1 MTVKKFLFDLGNVFF
16 DWNPERI
23 LKPIFN
29 DDERMNFFINNISFP
44 LLDTRCDAGIT
55 IEVAVND
62 AIKKFPEFEKEI
74 KLYYP
79 NHGNMVGSFFQKTV
93 DVFYKI
99 KELNYPCFVL
109 SNWSAETYE
118 GMEETYPFLKDF
130 DGKIISGRDFLI
142 KPDPAIYELAISR
155 FDLIPQET
163 LFIDDR
169 LDNIEA
175 AQKLNFQIIHLTNP
189 SLIKELIDPYIGL
202 QENL

>member
-29 DDERMNFFINNISFP
+29 NDERMNFFINNISFP

-79 NHGNMVGSFFQKTV
+79 NHGNMVGGFFQKTV

-118 GMEETYPFLKDF
+118 GMEEKYPFLKDF

-155 FDLIPQET
+155 FNLIPEET

-175 AQKLNFQIIHLTNP
+175 AQKLNFQTIHLTDP
-189 SLIKELIDPYIGL
+189 SLIQELIDPYIR
-202 QENL
+202 

>member
-79 NHGNMVGSFFQKTV
+79 NHGNMVGGFFQKTV

-118 GMEETYPFLKDF
+118 GMEEKYPFLKDF

-155 FDLIPQET
+155 FDLIPEET

-175 AQKLNFQIIHLTNP
+175 AQNLNFQTIHLTDP
-189 SLIKELIDPYIGL
+189 SLIQDLIDPYI
-202 QENL
+202 N

>member
-74 KLYYP
+74 KFYYP
-79 NHGNMVGSFFQKTV
+79 NHGNMVGGFFQKTV
-93 DVFYKI
+93 DVFFKI

-175 AQKLNFQIIHLTNP
+175 AQKLNFQTIHLTDP
-189 SLIKELIDPYIGL
+189 FLIQELIDPYIR
-202 QENL
+202 

>member
-1 MTVKKFLFDLGNVFF
+1 MAVKKFLFDLGNVFF

-62 AIKKFPEFEKEI
+62 AVKKFPDFEKEI

-79 NHGNMVGSFFQKTV
+79 NHRNMVGGFFQKTV
-93 DVFYKI
+93 DIFYKV
-99 KELNYPCFVL
+99 KNLNYPCYIL

-155 FDLIPQET
+155 FDLIPEET

-169 LDNIEA
+169 IDNIQA
-175 AQKLNFQIIHLTNP
+175 AQNLNFQTIHLTDP
-189 SLIKELIDPYIGL
+189 SIIQDLIEPYL
-202 QENL
+202 R

>member
-1 MTVKKFLFDLGNVFF
+1 MTVKKILFDLGNVFF
-16 DWNPERI
+16 DWNPERV

-55 IEVAVND
+55 IEIAVND
-62 AIKKFPEFEKEI
+62 AIKKFPDFENEI

-79 NHGNMVGSFFQKTV
+79 NHGNMVGGFFQKTV
-93 DVFYKI
+93 DIFYKV
-99 KELNYPCFVL
+99 KELNYPCYIL

-118 GMEETYPFLKDF
+118 GMEQKYPFLKDF
-130 DGKIISGRDFLI
+130 EGKIISGRDFLI

-155 FDLIPQET
+155 FDLVPQET

-175 AQKLNFQIIHLTNP
+175 AQKLNFQTIHLTDP
-189 SLIKELIDPYIGL
+189 SLIQELIEPYIS
-202 QENL
+202 

>member
-1 MTVKKFLFDLGNVFF
+1 MAVKKFLFDLGNVFF
-16 DWNPERI
+16 DWNPKRI

-62 AIKKFPEFEKEI
+62 AVKKFPDFEKEI

-79 NHGNMVGSFFQKTV
+79 NHKNMVGGFFQKTV
-93 DVFYKI
+93 DIFYKV
-99 KELNYPCFVL
+99 KNLNYPCYVL

-155 FDLIPQET
+155 FDLVPQET

-175 AQKLNFQIIHLTNP
+175 AQKLNFQTIHLTDP
-189 SLIKELIDPYIGL
+189 SLIQELIEPYIS
-202 QENL
+202 

>member
-1 MTVKKFLFDLGNVFF
+1 MIVKKFLFDLGNVFF

-74 KLYYP
+74 KFYYP
-79 NHGNMVGSFFQKTV
+79 NHGNMVGGFFQKTV

-118 GMEETYPFLKDF
+118 GMEEKYPFLKDF

-155 FDLIPQET
+155 FNLIPEET

-175 AQKLNFQIIHLTNP
+175 AQNLNFQTIHLTDP
-189 SLIKELIDPYIGL
+189 SLIQDLIDPYI
-202 QENL
+202 N

>member
-74 KLYYP
+74 KFYYP
-79 NHGNMVGSFFQKTV
+79 NHGNMVGGFFQKTV

-118 GMEETYPFLKDF
+118 GMEEKYPFLKDF

-155 FDLIPQET
+155 FNLIPEET

-175 AQKLNFQIIHLTNP
+175 AQNLNFQTIHLRNP
-189 SLIKELIDPYIGL
+189 SLIQDLIDPYI
-202 QENL
+202 N

>member
-79 NHGNMVGSFFQKTV
+79 NHGNMVGGFFQKTV

-175 AQKLNFQIIHLTNP
+175 AQKLNFQTIHLTNP
-189 SLIKELIDPYIGL
+189 SLIQELIDPYI
-202 QENL
+202 N

>member
-1 MTVKKFLFDLGNVFF
+1 MAVQKFLFDLGNVFF
-16 DWNPERI
+16 DWNPERV

-29 DDERMNFFINNISFP
+29 DDERLNFFIKNISFP

-62 AIKKFPEFEKEI
+62 AVKKFPDFEKEI

-79 NHGNMVGSFFQKTV
+79 NHGNMVGGFFQKTV
-93 DVFYKI
+93 DIFYKV
-99 KELNYPCFVL
+99 KNLNYPCYVL

-155 FDLIPQET
+155 FDLVPQET

-169 LDNIEA
+169 LDNIQA
-175 AQKLNFQIIHLTNP
+175 AQNLNFQTIHLTDP
-189 SLIKELIDPYIGL
+189 SLIQELIEAYIS
-202 QENL
+202 

>member
-16 DWNPERI
+16 DWNPERV

-29 DDERMNFFINNISFP
+29 DDERMNFFIKNISFP

-79 NHGNMVGSFFQKTV
+79 NHGNMVGGFFQKTV

-155 FDLIPQET
+155 FDLTPEET

-175 AQKLNFQIIHLTNP
+175 AQKLNFQTIHLTDP
-189 SLIKELIDPYIGL
+189 SLIQELIEPYIS
-202 QENL
+202 

>member
-16 DWNPERI
+16 DWNPERV

-62 AIKKFPEFEKEI
+62 AIKKFPDFENEI

-79 NHGNMVGSFFQKTV
+79 NHGNMVGGFFQKTV
-93 DVFYKI
+93 DIFYKV
-99 KELNYPCFVL
+99 KELNYPCYIL

-118 GMEETYPFLKDF
+118 GMEEKYPFLKDF
-130 DGKIISGRDFLI
+130 EGKIISGRDFLI

-155 FDLIPQET
+155 FDLVPQET

-175 AQKLNFQIIHLTNP
+175 AQKLNFQIIHLTDP
-189 SLIKELIDPYIGL
+189 SLIQELIEPYIG
-202 QENL
+202 

>member
-1 MTVKKFLFDLGNVFF
+1 MAVQKFLFDLGNVFF
-16 DWNPERI
+16 DWNPERV
-23 LKPIFN
+23 LKPIFK
-29 DDERMNFFINNISFP
+29 DDERMNFFIKNISFP

-62 AIKKFPEFEKEI
+62 AVKKFPDFEKEI

-79 NHGNMVGSFFQKTV
+79 NHGNMVGGFFQKTV
-93 DVFYKI
+93 DIFYKV
-99 KELNYPCFVL
+99 KNLNYPCYVL

-155 FDLIPQET
+155 FDLVPQET

-169 LDNIEA
+169 LDNIQA
-175 AQKLNFQIIHLTNP
+175 AQNLNFQTIHLTDP
-189 SLIKELIDPYIGL
+189 SLIQELIEAYIS
-202 QENL
+202 

>member
-1 MTVKKFLFDLGNVFF
+1 MIVKKFLFDLGNVFF

-55 IEVAVND
+55 IEVAIND

-74 KLYYP
+74 KFYYP
-79 NHGNMVGSFFQKTV
+79 NHGNMVGGFFQKTV

-118 GMEETYPFLKDF
+118 GMEEKYPFLKDF

-155 FDLIPQET
+155 FNLIPEET

-175 AQKLNFQIIHLTNP
+175 AQNLNFQTIHLTNP
-189 SLIKELIDPYIGL
+189 SLIQDLIDPYI
-202 QENL
+202 N

>member
-1 MTVKKFLFDLGNVFF
+1 MIVKKFLFDLGNVFF

-44 LLDTRCDAGIT
+44 LLDTRCDAGVT
-55 IEVAVND
+55 IKIAVND

-79 NHGNMVGSFFQKTV
+79 NHGNMVGGFFQKTV

-155 FDLIPQET
+155 FNLIPEET

-175 AQKLNFQIIHLTNP
+175 AQNLNFQTIHLTNP
-189 SLIKELIDPYIGL
+189 SLIQDLIDPYI
-202 QENL
+202 N

>member
-74 KLYYP
+74 KFYYP
-79 NHGNMVGSFFQKTV
+79 NHGNMVGGFFQKTV

-118 GMEETYPFLKDF
+118 GMEEKYPFLKDF

-155 FDLIPQET
+155 FNLIPEET

-175 AQKLNFQIIHLTNP
+175 AQNLNFQTIHLTDP
-189 SLIKELIDPYIGL
+189 LLIQDLIEPYI
-202 QENL
+202 N

>member
-1 MTVKKFLFDLGNVFF
+1 MTVKKILFDLGNVFF
-16 DWNPERI
+16 DWNPERV

-55 IEVAVND
+55 IEIAVND
-62 AIKKFPEFEKEI
+62 AIKKFPDFENEI

-79 NHGNMVGSFFQKTV
+79 NHGNMVGGFFQKTV
-93 DVFYKI
+93 DIFYKV
-99 KELNYPCFVL
+99 KELNYPCYIL

-118 GMEETYPFLKDF
+118 GMEEKYPFLKDF
-130 DGKIISGRDFLI
+130 EGKIISGRDFLI

-155 FDLIPQET
+155 FDLVPQET

-175 AQKLNFQIIHLTNP
+175 AQKLNFQTIHLTDP
-189 SLIKELIDPYIGL
+189 SLIQELIEPYIS
-202 QENL
+202 

>member
-16 DWNPERI
+16 DWNPERV

-44 LLDTRCDAGIT
+44 LLDTRCDAGVT
-55 IEVAVND
+55 IEIAVND
-62 AIKKFPEFEKEI
+62 AIKKFPDFENEI

-79 NHGNMVGSFFQKTV
+79 NHGNMVGGFFQKTV
-93 DVFYKI
+93 DIFYKV
-99 KELNYPCFVL
+99 KELNYPCYIL

-118 GMEETYPFLKDF
+118 GMEEKYPFLKDF
-130 DGKIISGRDFLI
+130 EGKIISGRDFLI

-155 FDLIPQET
+155 FDLVPQET

-175 AQKLNFQIIHLTNP
+175 AQKLNFQTIHLTDP
-189 SLIKELIDPYIGL
+189 SLIQELIEPYIS
-202 QENL
+202 

>member
-1 MTVKKFLFDLGNVFF
+1 MAVKKFLFDLGNVFF

-62 AIKKFPEFEKEI
+62 AVKKFPDFEKEI

-79 NHGNMVGSFFQKTV
+79 NHRNMVGGFFQKTV
-93 DVFYKI
+93 DIFYKV
-99 KELNYPCFVL
+99 KNLNYPCYIL

-155 FDLIPQET
+155 FDLVPQET

-169 LDNIEA
+169 LDNIQA
-175 AQKLNFQIIHLTNP
+175 AQNLNFQTIHLTDP
-189 SLIKELIDPYIGL
+189 SLIQELIEAYIS
-202 QENL
+202 

>member
-1 MTVKKFLFDLGNVFF
+1 MPVKKFLFDLGNVFF
-16 DWNPERI
+16 DWNPKKI
-23 LKPIFN
+23 FKSIFN
-29 DDERMNFFINNISFP
+29 DDEKMNFFLNHISFP

-55 IEVAVND
+55 IEVAVQD
-62 AIKKFPEFEKEI
+62 AVKKFPEFEKEI

-79 NHGNMVGSFFQKTV
+79 NHSKMVSGFFQKTV

-99 KELNYPCFVL
+99 KELNYPCYVL

-118 GMEETYPFLKDF
+118 GMEEQYPFLKDF

-155 FDLIPQET
+155 FDLIPEET

-169 LDNIEA
+169 LENIEA
-175 AQKLNFQIIHLTNP
+175 AINLNFQTIHLTDP
-189 SLIKELIDPYIGL
+189 TSIQDLVKPYIS
-202 QENL
+202 

>member
-23 LKPIFN
+23 LKPIFK

-44 LLDTRCDAGIT
+44 LLDTRCDAGVT

-79 NHGNMVGSFFQKTV
+79 NHGNMVGGFFQKTV

-142 KPDPAIYELAISR
+142 KPDPAIYKLAISR
-155 FDLIPQET
+155 FDLIPEET

-175 AQKLNFQIIHLTNP
+175 AQKLNFQTIHLTDP
-189 SLIKELIDPYIGL
+189 SLIQELIEPYIS
-202 QENL
+202 

>member
-16 DWNPERI
+16 DWNPERV

-55 IEVAVND
+55 IEIAVKD
-62 AIKKFPEFEKEI
+62 AIKKFPDFENEI

-79 NHGNMVGSFFQKTV
+79 NHGNMVGGFFQKAV
-93 DVFYKI
+93 DIFYKV
-99 KELNYPCFVL
+99 KELNYPCYIL

-118 GMEETYPFLKDF
+118 GMEEKYPFLKDF
-130 DGKIISGRDFLI
+130 EGKIISGRDFLI

-155 FDLIPQET
+155 FDLVPQET

-175 AQKLNFQIIHLTNP
+175 AQKLNFQTIHLTDP
-189 SLIKELIDPYIGL
+189 SLIQEFIEPYIS
-202 QENL
+202 

>member
-1 MTVKKFLFDLGNVFF
+1 MAVKKFLFDLGNVFF
-16 DWNPERI
+16 DWNPERV

-29 DDERMNFFINNISFP
+29 DDERMNFFIKNISFP

-55 IEVAVND
+55 IEVAVSD
-62 AIKKFPEFEKEI
+62 AIKKFPDFEKEI

-79 NHGNMVGSFFQKTV
+79 NHGNMVGGFFQKTV
-93 DVFYKI
+93 DIFYKV
-99 KELNYPCFVL
+99 KELNYPCYIL

-118 GMEETYPFLKDF
+118 GMEDQYPFLKEF

-155 FDLIPQET
+155 FDLIPEET

-175 AQKLNFQIIHLTNP
+175 AQKLNFQTIHLTDP
-189 SLIKELIDPYIGL
+189 SLIQELIEPYIS
-202 QENL
+202 

>member
-1 MTVKKFLFDLGNVFF
+1 MAVQKFLFDLGNVFF
-16 DWNPERI
+16 DWNPERV

-29 DDERMNFFINNISFP
+29 DDEKMNFFIKNISFP
-44 LLDTRCDAGIT
+44 LLDTRCDAGVT
-55 IEVAVND
+55 IDDAVND

-79 NHGNMVGSFFQKTV
+79 NHGNMVGGFFQKTV

-155 FDLIPQET
+155 FNLIPEET

-175 AQKLNFQIIHLTNP
+175 AQNLNFQTIHLTNP
-189 SLIKELIDPYIGL
+189 SLIQDLIDPYI
-202 QENL
+202 N

>member
-79 NHGNMVGSFFQKTV
+79 NHGNMVGGFFQKTV

-99 KELNYPCFVL
+99 KELNHPCYVL

-155 FDLIPQET
+155 FNLIPEET

-175 AQKLNFQIIHLTNP
+175 AQKLNFQTIHLTDP
-189 SLIKELIDPYIGL
+189 SLIQDLIDPYI
-202 QENL
+202 N

>member
-1 MTVKKFLFDLGNVFF
+1 MIVKKFLFDLGNVFF

-79 NHGNMVGSFFQKTV
+79 NHGNMVGGFFQKTV

-155 FDLIPQET
+155 FDLIPDET

-175 AQKLNFQIIHLTNP
+175 AQNLNFQTIHLTNP
-189 SLIKELIDPYIGL
+189 SLIQELIDPYIR
-202 QENL
+202 

>member
-74 KLYYP
+74 KFYYP
-79 NHGNMVGSFFQKTV
+79 NHGNMVGGFFQKTV

-155 FDLIPQET
+155 FNLIPEET

-175 AQKLNFQIIHLTNP
+175 AQNLNFQTIHLTNP
-189 SLIKELIDPYIGL
+189 SLIQDLIDPYI
-202 QENL
+202 N

>member
-16 DWNPERI
+16 DWNPERV

-55 IEVAVND
+55 IEIAVND
-62 AIKKFPEFEKEI
+62 AIKKFPDFENEI

-79 NHGNMVGSFFQKTV
+79 NHGNMVGGFFQKTV
-93 DVFYKI
+93 DIFYKL
-99 KELNYPCFVL
+99 KELNYPCYIL

-118 GMEETYPFLKDF
+118 GMEQKYPFLKDF
-130 DGKIISGRDFLI
+130 EGKIISGRDFLI

-155 FDLIPQET
+155 FDLVPQET

-175 AQKLNFQIIHLTNP
+175 AQKLNFQTIHLTDP
-189 SLIKELIDPYIGL
+189 SLIQELIEPYIS
-202 QENL
+202 

>member
-1 MTVKKFLFDLGNVFF
+1 MTVKKFLFDLGNVLF

-79 NHGNMVGSFFQKTV
+79 NHGNMVGGFFQKTV

-175 AQKLNFQIIHLTNP
+175 AQKLNFQTIHLTDP
-189 SLIKELIDPYIGL
+189 SLIQELIDPYIR
-202 QENL
+202 

>member
-1 MTVKKFLFDLGNVFF
+1 MIVKKFLFDLGNVFF

-74 KLYYP
+74 KFYYP
-79 NHGNMVGSFFQKTV
+79 NHGNMVGGFFQKTV

-118 GMEETYPFLKDF
+118 GMEEKYPFLKDF

-155 FDLIPQET
+155 FNLIPEET

-175 AQKLNFQIIHLTNP
+175 AQNLNFQTIHLTDP
-189 SLIKELIDPYIGL
+189 SLIQDLVDIYI
-202 QENL
+202 N

>member
-23 LKPIFN
+23 LKPIFK

-44 LLDTRCDAGIT
+44 LLDTRCDAGVT

-79 NHGNMVGSFFQKTV
+79 NHGNMVGGFFQKTV

-189 SLIKELIDPYIGL
+189 SLIKELIDPYIL
-202 QENL
+202 

>member
-1 MTVKKFLFDLGNVFF
+1 MTVKKILFDLGNVFF

-29 DDERMNFFINNISFP
+29 DDERMKFFINNISFP

-62 AIKKFPEFEKEI
+62 AVKKFPDFEKEI

-79 NHGNMVGSFFQKTV
+79 NHGNMVGGFFQKTV
-93 DVFYKI
+93 DIFYKV
-99 KELNYPCFVL
+99 KNLNYPCYVL

-155 FDLIPQET
+155 FDLVPQET

-175 AQKLNFQIIHLTNP
+175 AQKLNFQTIHLTDP
-189 SLIKELIDPYIGL
+189 SLIQELIEPYIS
-202 QENL
+202 

>member
-1 MTVKKFLFDLGNVFF
+1 MIVKKFLFDLGNVFF

-79 NHGNMVGSFFQKTV
+79 NHGNMVGGFFQKTV

-99 KELNYPCFVL
+99 KELNHPCYVL

-155 FDLIPQET
+155 FNLIPEET

-175 AQKLNFQIIHLTNP
+175 AQNLNFQTIHLTNP
-189 SLIKELIDPYIGL
+189 SLIQDLIDPYI
-202 QENL
+202 N

>member
-1 MTVKKFLFDLGNVFF
+1 MAVKKFLFDLGNVFF
-16 DWNPERI
+16 DWNPEKI

-29 DDERMNFFINNISFP
+29 DDERMNFFIKNISFP

-62 AIKKFPEFEKEI
+62 AVKKFPDFEKEI

-79 NHGNMVGSFFQKTV
+79 NHGNMVGGFFQKTV
-93 DVFYKI
+93 DVFYKV
-99 KELNYPCFVL
+99 KNLNYPCYVL

-118 GMEETYPFLKDF
+118 GMEVQYPFLKEF

-142 KPDPAIYELAISR
+142 KPDPAIYKLAISR
-155 FDLIPQET
+155 FDLIPEET

-169 LDNIEA
+169 FDNIEA
-175 AQKLNFQIIHLTNP
+175 AQKLNFQTIHLTDP
-189 SLIKELIDPYIGL
+189 SLIQELIEPYIS
-202 QENL
+202 

>member
-1 MTVKKFLFDLGNVFF
+1 MAVQKFLFDLGNVFF
-16 DWNPERI
+16 DWNPERV

-29 DDERMNFFINNISFP
+29 DDERMNFFIKNISFP

-62 AIKKFPEFEKEI
+62 AVKKFPDFEKEI

-79 NHGNMVGSFFQKTV
+79 NHGNMVGGFFQKTV
-93 DVFYKI
+93 DIFYKV
-99 KELNYPCFVL
+99 KNLNYPCYVL

-130 DGKIISGRDFLI
+130 DGKIISGREFLI

-155 FDLIPQET
+155 FDLVPQET

-169 LDNIEA
+169 LDNIQA
-175 AQKLNFQIIHLTNP
+175 AQNLNFQTIHLTDP
-189 SLIKELIDPYIGL
+189 SLIQELIEPYIS
-202 QENL
+202 

>member
-79 NHGNMVGSFFQKTV
+79 NHGNMVGGFFQKTV

-175 AQKLNFQIIHLTNP
+175 AQKLNFQTIHLTDP
-189 SLIKELIDPYIGL
+189 SLIQDLIDPYIR
-202 QENL
+202 

>member
-1 MTVKKFLFDLGNVFF
+1 MTVKKILFDLGNVFF
-16 DWNPERI
+16 DWNPERV

-44 LLDTRCDAGIT
+44 LLDTRCDAGVT
-55 IEVAVND
+55 IEIAVND
-62 AIKKFPEFEKEI
+62 AIKKFPDFENEI

-79 NHGNMVGSFFQKTV
+79 NHGNMVGGFFQKTV
-93 DVFYKI
+93 DIFYKV
-99 KELNYPCFVL
+99 KELNYPCYIL

-118 GMEETYPFLKDF
+118 GMEEKYPFLKDF
-130 DGKIISGRDFLI
+130 EGKIISGRDFLI

-155 FDLIPQET
+155 FDLVPQET

-175 AQKLNFQIIHLTNP
+175 AQKLNFQIIHLTDP
-189 SLIKELIDPYIGL
+189 SLIQELIEPYIS
-202 QENL
+202 

>member
-74 KLYYP
+74 KFYYP
-79 NHGNMVGSFFQKTV
+79 NHGNMVGGFFQKTV

-118 GMEETYPFLKDF
+118 GMEEKYPFLKDF

-175 AQKLNFQIIHLTNP
+175 AQNLNFQTIHLTDP
-189 SLIKELIDPYIGL
+189 SLIQDLIDPYI
-202 QENL
+202 N

>member
-44 LLDTRCDAGIT
+44 LLDTRCDAGVT

-79 NHGNMVGSFFQKTV
+79 NHGNMVGGFFQKTV

-155 FDLIPQET
+155 FNLIPEET

-175 AQKLNFQIIHLTNP
+175 AQKLNFQTIHLTDP
-189 SLIKELIDPYIGL
+189 SLIQELIDPYIR
-202 QENL
+202 